1 MASLSNQPLRK
12 VHAGHQAR
20 KTLRFTC
27 LVVLSLSL
35 FLSGCLGIGNP
46 SAQTSEEATPTPLP
60 TTPALAKPTYTVER
74 GEVGEQV
81 DFQARIS
88 PALEEELAFRTDGF
102 VKTIYISESGQVK
115 AGDVLIELE
124 GIEELERQS
133 RLNELDQRK
142 VEINAEIAQYQY
154 ELFLLDTPTWSFGYE
169 QKLAIE
175 QRQLELAQIAIE
187 ESTLYAA
194 SLAEQVT
201 ASRLLAPFDGQ
212 MLYLNVSEG
221 DRVSAYD
228 PIGILAD
235 VSVLEASATLPDDV
249 MADLEEGMA
258 VVVIGGGQ
266 GAQRSLE
273 GTIRYLPYPYG
284 SSKPGGSGTNDR
296 NVHIELSQTPDTVG
310 MELSDRVRVEVVIE
324 RHTDVLWLP
333 PQAVRQFQ
341 GRNFVVVQDGGLQRR
356 VDVTLGIQAEERWEI
371 LDGLEE
377 GWIVVGP

>member
-1 MASLSNQPLRK
+1 M
-12 VHAGHQAR
+12 
-20 KTLRFTC
+20 LRFAWFII
-27 LVVLSLSL
+27 LSLSL
-35 FLSGCLGIGNP
+35 FLSGCLGINNP

-60 TTPALAKPTYTVER
+60 TTPALAKPTYKVER
-74 GEVGEQV
+74 GDVVEQI

-102 VKTIYISESGQVK
+102 VKTIYVSEGEQVTV
-115 AGDVLIELE
+115 GDVLMELE

-142 VEINAEIAQYQY
+142 VQINAEIAQYQY
-154 ELFLLDTPTWSFGYE
+154 ELFLLNTPTWSFGYE

-175 QRQLELAQIAIE
+175 QRQLELAQIAVE
-187 ESTLYAA
+187 ETELYGA

-212 MLYLNVSEG
+212 VLYFNVSEG

-228 PIGILAD
+228 LIGMLAD
-235 VSVLEASATLPDDV
+235 VSVLDVSATVPDDV
-249 MADLEEGMA
+249 MDDLEEGMA
-258 VVVIGGGQ
+258 VVVSDSGPGVE
-266 GAQRSLE
+266 RSLE

-284 SSKPGGSGTNDR
+284 SSKPGSSGTNSR
-296 NVHIELSQTPDTVG
+296 SVRIELSQAPETIG
-310 MELSDRVRVEVVIE
+310 FELADRVRVTAVIE
-324 RHTDVLWLP
+324 LHADVLWLP

-341 GRNFVVVQDGGLQRR
+341 GRNFVVVQDGELQRR
-356 VDVTLGIQAEERWEI
+356 MDVTLGIQAEERWEI